1 MLNEF
6 SRTQMLIGKEGLKK
20 LNQSKVAVF
29 GIGGVGSFTVE
40 ALVRAGLGR
49 IVLVDDDCVCVTNI
63 NRQIHATQKT
73 IGQPKVQVMKE
84 RIHQINPAVE
94 VTTYQIFYPPED
106 DRELIG
112 PDLDYIVD
120 AVDTVTAKLHLVMK
134 ALSMNIPIISC
145 MGTGNKLNPGMLEI
159 ADIYATSVCPLAKVM
174 RKELKKRQVPGLKV
188 VYSKEPPVK
197 PWAACDSEEVSVA
210 EKCNTMRQVP
220 GSISF
225 VPSTAGLLIAGEV
238 VNNLIGS
245 LRSD

>member
-6 SRTQMLIGKEGLKK
+6 SRTQLLIGKERLEK
-20 LNQSKVAVF
+20 LQQSKVAVF

-49 IVLVDDDCVCVTNI
+49 IILVDNDCVCLTNI
-63 NRQIHATQKT
+63 NRQIHATQNT

-94 VTTYQIFYPPED
+94 VTTHQIFYPPED
-106 DRELIG
+106 DRELLEL
-112 PDLDYIVD
+112 DLDYIVD

-134 ALSMNIPIISC
+134 AFSMNIPIISC
-145 MGTGNKLNPGMLEI
+145 MGTGNKLNPSMLEI
-159 ADIYATSVCPLAKVM
+159 ADIFETSVCPLAKVM
-174 RKELKKRQVPGLKV
+174 RKELRKRYVPGLKV
-188 VYSKEPPVK
+188 VYSKEPPIK
-197 PWAACDSEEVSVA
+197 PIIACDSEELNSSQEDSKV
-210 EKCNTMRQVP
+210 RQIP

-238 VNNLIGS
+238 VNNLIGNTT
-245 LRSD
+245 R

>member
-1 MLNEF
+1 
-6 SRTQMLIGKEGLKK
+6 MLIGKEGLKK

-73 IGQPKVQVMKE
+73 IGQPKVQVMRE

-94 VTTYQIFYPPED
+94 VITYQIFYPPGD
-106 DRELIG
+106 DRELIDS
-112 PDLDYIVD
+112 DLDYIVD
-120 AVDTVTAKLHLVMK
+120 AVDTVAAKLHLVMK
-134 ALSMNIPIISC
+134 ALAMNIPIISC

-159 ADIYATSVCPLAKVM
+159 ADIYTTSVCPLAKAM
-174 RKELKKRQVPGLKV
+174 RKELRKRHVPGLKV

-197 PWAACDSEEVSVA
+197 PWAACDSEESFVA
-210 EKCNTMRQVP
+210 EQYNPMRPVP